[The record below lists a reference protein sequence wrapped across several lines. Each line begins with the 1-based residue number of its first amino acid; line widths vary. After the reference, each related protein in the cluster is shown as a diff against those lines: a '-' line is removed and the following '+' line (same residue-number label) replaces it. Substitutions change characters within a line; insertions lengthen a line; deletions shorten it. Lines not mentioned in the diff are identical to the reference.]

1 MQPAFALAQ
10 RAITSCVSSTL
21 LGTRALASANID
33 SYSVAL
39 SIVASKPQRPSVT
52 KSLTSVFGSRLFSQ
66 AAVSEPS
73 QADIQL
79 TEAAV
84 ERLQELNQQESN
96 SVLRLRVDAGG
107 CSGFSYVFDLEK
119 EPPADDIVVHHK
131 GVQLVTD
138 TVSYELLKGA
148 VVDYKTDLIRASF
161 EVTQNP
167 NASGKCGCGASF
179 EPKM

>member
-33 SYSVAL
+33 SYSLAL

-84 ERLQELNQQESN
+84 EVR
-96 SVLRLRVDAGG
+96 VLFRD
-107 CSGFSYVFDLEK
+107 
-119 EPPADDIVVHHK
+119 
-131 GVQLVTD
+131 
-138 TVSYELLKGA
+138 
-148 VVDYKTDLIRASF
+148 
-161 EVTQNP
+161 
-167 NASGKCGCGASF
+167 
-179 EPKM
+179 